1 MLPLW
6 GKLFDHK
13 FMIEVQMVLCSD
25 KLEMSCVHI
34 SFSVLSLC
42 PRACNSVADK
52 LAAHGASVVS
62 PGSCIFMCHIP
73 DFVLDLVSG
82 DMPRARE

>member
-6 GKLFDHK
+6 GKLFDQK

-34 SFSVLSLC
+34 SFNVLSL
-42 PRACNSVADK
+42 
-52 LAAHGASVVS
+52 
-62 PGSCIFMCHIP
+62 
-73 DFVLDLVSG
+73 FVQEPVIL
-82 DMPRARE
+82 